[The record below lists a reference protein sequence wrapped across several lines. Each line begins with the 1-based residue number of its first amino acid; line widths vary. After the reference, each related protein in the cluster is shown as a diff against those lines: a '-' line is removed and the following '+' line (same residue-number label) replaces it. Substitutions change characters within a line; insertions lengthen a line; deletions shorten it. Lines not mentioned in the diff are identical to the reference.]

1 MMTFKDKLLLYP
13 YIGLVIIIGSFL
25 CFDMFKLIVGSP
37 EDKARIVSTVYPGY
51 HQHNTKGTTMQT
63 VKIKAERLELLPY
76 YATEKAVGMD
86 LKSSVNDHIYPGDTL
101 TVPTGVYIELPDNM
115 EAQIRSRSGLASKG
129 IIVANSPG
137 TIDPDYRGEIKVI
150 LLNVGKE
157 IFYFYKEERIAQ
169 IVFAPY
175 VQVELKVV
183 KELSDTARGEGGL
196 GHTGTK

>member
-1 MMTFKDKLLLYP
+1 MITFKDKLLLYP
-13 YIGLVIIIGSFL
+13 YIAFVLIMGSFVGYN
-25 CFDMFKLIVGSP
+25 MFELIVGSP

-51 HQHNTKGTTMQT
+51 HQHHTKGNPMSV
-63 VKIKAERLELLPY
+63 VKIKADRPELLPY

-101 TVPTGVYIELPDNM
+101 IVPTGVYIELPDNM
-115 EAQIRSRSGLASKG
+115 EAQIRSRSGLAAKG

-150 LLNVGKE
+150 LLNVGKK

-175 VQVELKVV
+175 IQVELKVV
-183 KELSDTARGEGGL
+183 KKLSDTARGEGGL
-196 GHTGTK
+196 GHTGIE